1 MSELLPPRDTSNSSK
16 ERHYRTALKPAHYIL
31 LEQEASE
38 RGLTPYKLTAQVMA
52 LYVQGDLVPKPQE
65 TDQ

>member
-1 MSELLPPRDTSNSSK
+1 
-16 ERHYRTALKPAHYIL
+16 L